1 MNEGGNDKSDNTE
14 GNQLFK
20 IGFYFSPEEYVRRAM
35 RLEHPA
41 SQFHLVPDSLRMNI
55 FPLVTKGP
63 HAMAMRRISYL
74 QHMLE
79 WKKRLLEDE
88 RMLRKT
94 LPRHVNEV
102 TAGKPLKLFRH
113 LLEES
118 NFPDMQGCDIMEQ
131 GVPLTGVEPESPLYL
146 KKHRPAQVTTQQLD
160 HQARWRRRA
169 MTGRAVVLV
178 VQLVSRHSC
187 VADRLPVVVLI
198 PRWSASKTQDRRPA
212 ERQRARTKKCHDWQ
226 GYD

>member
-1 MNEGGNDKSDNTE
+1 
-14 GNQLFK
+14 
-20 IGFYFSPEEYVRRAM
+20 
-35 RLEHPA
+35 
-41 SQFHLVPDSLRMNI
+41 
-55 FPLVTKGP
+55 
-63 HAMAMRRISYL
+63 MAMRRISYL

-118 NFPDMQGCDIMEQ
+118 NFPDMQVCDIMEH

-187 VADRLPVVVLI
+187 VADRLPVVVRFPAG
-198 PRWSASKTQDRRPA
+198 PRVRLKTVDPPKGNGLGQ
-212 ERQRARTKKCHDWQ
+212 KKCHDWQ